1 MKAAIV
7 TIGDEI
13 LIGQIVDTNSAF
25 IAKALDDI
33 GFTIIETVSISD
45 SEQAISETMSR
56 YQNQVDLVVMT
67 GGLGP
72 TKDDVTKKT
81 FCSYFND
88 VLVSD
93 PEVLKHVTVL
103 IEYFYKRKITQMNID
118 QALVPSKATVLF
130 NKVGTAPGMLIKQEQ
145 TYFVS
150 LPGVPYEM
158 KYLVSEV
165 LIPYLEQNF
174 EPSYNVHQILI
185 THGVGESLLAERI
198 AAWENNLP
206 PFIHLAYLPSPRT
219 VKLRLSTSGKD
230 KVFLQNEMDKQV
242 EKLKPLI
249 SDCLIGLNE
258 NETIFK
264 SVADLLTQNHLTI
277 ACAESCTGGQI
288 AKLMNEIP
296 GASAFFKGGV
306 VAYATQS
313 KIDVLGVS
321 ENTIIEHSV
330 VSEQVALEMAFGAQ
344 RIFKSD
350 WAIATTGNAG
360 PTKGDSNVEVGTVC
374 LALVSNLENKTFT
387 FNFGQ
392 PREKVVESA
401 VNKAFEIIREEIL
414 KTIL

>member
-33 GFTIIETVSISD
+33 GFQIVEMISISD
-45 SEQAISETMSR
+45 TEKAISETMNR

-88 VLVSD
+88 VLISD
-93 PEVLKHVTVL
+93 SEVLKHVTAL
-103 IEYFYKRKITQMNID
+103 IEDFYKRKITQMNID

-130 NKVGTAPGMLIKQEQ
+130 NKVGTAPGMLMKHEQ
-145 TYFVS
+145 TFFVS

-165 LIPYLEQNF
+165 LIPYLEQSF
-174 EPSYNVHQILI
+174 EPSYNIHQTLI

-198 AAWENNLP
+198 ADWENDLP
-206 PFIHLAYLPSPRT
+206 SCIHLAYLPSPRM

-230 KVFLQNEMDKQV
+230 KVFLENEIRKQV
-242 EKLKPLI
+242 EKLLPLI
-249 SDCLIGLNE
+249 KDCLIGLNE

-264 SVADLLTQNHLTI
+264 VVSDLLKENNLTI

-288 AKLMNEIP
+288 AKLLNEIP
-296 GASAFFKGGV
+296 GASAYFQGGV

-321 ENTIIEHSV
+321 ENTINKNSV
-330 VSEQVALEMAFGAQ
+330 VSEQVALEMALGAK
-344 RIFKSD
+344 RLFKSHL
-350 WAIATTGNAG
+350 AIATTGNAG
-360 PTKGDSNVEVGTVC
+360 PSKGDSDVEVGTVC
-374 LALVSNLENKTFT
+374 LALVSKFGEKTFT

-392 PREKVVESA
+392 PREKVIESA
-401 VNKAFEIIREEIL
+401 VNKAFEIIREEII
-414 KTIL
+414 KNNS

>member
-33 GFTIIETVSISD
+33 GFQIVEMISISD
-45 SEQAISETMSR
+45 TEKAISETMNR

-88 VLVSD
+88 ILISD
-93 PEVLKHVTVL
+93 SEVLKHVTAL
-103 IEYFYKRKITQMNID
+103 IEDFYKRKITQMNID
-118 QALVPSKATVLF
+118 QALVPSNATVLF
-130 NKVGTAPGMLIKQEQ
+130 NKVGTAPGMLMKHEQ
-145 TYFVS
+145 TFFVS

-165 LIPYLEQNF
+165 LIPYLEQSF
-174 EPSYNVHQILI
+174 EPSYNIHQTLI

-198 AAWENNLP
+198 ADWENDLP
-206 PFIHLAYLPSPRT
+206 SYIHLAYLPSPRM

-230 KVFLQNEMDKQV
+230 KVFLEDAIREQV
-242 EKLKPLI
+242 EKLLPLI
-249 SDCLIGLNE
+249 KDCLIGLNE

-264 SVADLLTQNHLTI
+264 VVSDLLKENNLTI

-288 AKLMNEIP
+288 AKLLNEIP
-296 GASAFFKGGV
+296 GASAYFQGGV

-321 ENTIIEHSV
+321 ENTINKNSV
-330 VSEQVALEMAFGAQ
+330 VSEQVALEMALGAK
-344 RIFKSD
+344 RLFKSD
-350 WAIATTGNAG
+350 LAIATTGNAG
-360 PTKGDSNVEVGTVC
+360 PSKGDSDVEVGTVC
-374 LALVSNLENKTFT
+374 LALVSKFGEKTFT

-392 PREKVVESA
+392 PREKVIDSA
-401 VNKAFEIIREEIL
+401 VNKAFEIIREEII
-414 KTIL
+414 KNNS

>member
-25 IAKALDDI
+25 IAKALDEI
-33 GFTIIETVSISD
+33 GFKIVESVSISD
-45 SEQAISETMSR
+45 TEKAISDTMLR

-88 VLVSD
+88 VLISD
-93 PEVLKHVTVL
+93 AKVLRHVTVL
-103 IEYFYKRKITQMNID
+103 IEDFYKRKITQMNKD
-118 QALVPSKATVLF
+118 QALVPSKAKVLF
-130 NKVGTAPGMLIKQEQ
+130 NKEGTAPGMLMQKEQ

-158 KYLVSEV
+158 KYLVTEV
-165 LIPYLEQNF
+165 LVPYVSNIFTPYYNF
-174 EPSYNVHQILI
+174 HQTLI

-198 AAWENNLP
+198 SEWEDHLP
-206 PFIHLAYLPSPRT
+206 QDIKLAYLPSPRM
-219 VKLRLSTSGKD
+219 VKLRLSTSGYD
-230 KVFLQNEMDKQV
+230 KLLLENAIQGQV
-242 EKLKPLI
+242 NKLKPLI
-249 SDCLIGLNE
+249 TDCLIGLND

-264 SVADLLTQNHLTI
+264 VVSDLLKQHHLTI

-288 AKLMNEIP
+288 AKLLNEIP
-296 GASAFFKGGV
+296 GASSYFNGGV

-313 KIDVLGVS
+313 KIDILGVS
-321 ENTIIEHSV
+321 ETLIREHSV
-330 VSEQVALEMAFGAQ
+330 VSEQVALEMALGAQ
-344 RIFKSD
+344 RLFKTD
-350 WAIATTGNAG
+350 MAIATTGNAG
-360 PTKGDSNVEVGTVC
+360 PLKGDADAEVGTVC
-374 LALVSNLENKTFT
+374 IAIVSKFGNKSFT

-392 PREKVVESA
+392 PREKVVDSA
-401 VNKAFEIIREEIL
+401 VNKAFEIVREEII
-414 KTIL
+414 KNIS

>member
-33 GFTIIETVSISD
+33 GFQIVETVSISD
-45 SEQAISETMSR
+45 TEQAISETMKR

-88 VLVSD
+88 ILVSD
-93 PEVLKHVTVL
+93 EEVLKHVTFL
-103 IEYFYKRKITQMNID
+103 IEDFYKRKISQMNID

-130 NKVGTAPGMLIKQEQ
+130 NKVGTAPGMLIKNEQ
-145 TYFVS
+145 TFFVS

-158 KYLVSEV
+158 KYLVSEALV
-165 LIPYLEQNF
+165 PYLEQTF
-174 EPSYNVHQILI
+174 EPSYNVHQTLI

-206 PFIHLAYLPSPRT
+206 SFIHLAYLPSPRM
-219 VKLRLSTSGKD
+219 VKLRLSTSGKN
-230 KVFLQNEMDKQV
+230 KALLEKAIGEQV

-258 NETIFK
+258 GETISK
-264 SVADLLTQNHLTI
+264 VVTDLLRQNNLTI
-277 ACAESCTGGQI
+277 SCAESCTGGQI
-288 AKLMNEIP
+288 AKLLNEIP
-296 GASAFFKGGV
+296 GASTYFKGGV
-306 VAYATQS
+306 VAYATDS
-313 KIDVLGVS
+313 KIDVLGVL
-321 ENTIIEHSV
+321 ENTINDNTV
-330 VSEQVALEMAFGAQ
+330 VSEQVALEMALGAQ

-350 WAIATTGNAG
+350 IAIATTGNAG
-360 PTKGDSNVEVGTVC
+360 PSKGDSDVEIGTVC
-374 LALVSNLENKTFT
+374 LALVSNFGKKTFT

-392 PREKVVESA
+392 PREKVVDSA
-401 VNKAFEIIREEIL
+401 VNKAFEIVREEII
-414 KTIL
+414 KNNS

>member
-33 GFTIIETVSISD
+33 GFQIVEMISISD
-45 SEQAISETMSR
+45 TEKAISETMNR

-88 VLVSD
+88 VLISD
-93 PEVLKHVTVL
+93 SEVLKHVTAL
-103 IEYFYKRKITQMNID
+103 IEDFYKRKITQMNID

-130 NKVGTAPGMLIKQEQ
+130 NKVGTAPGMLMKHEQ
-145 TYFVS
+145 TFFVS

-165 LIPYLEQNF
+165 LIPYLEQSF
-174 EPSYNVHQILI
+174 EPSYNIHQTLI

-198 AAWENNLP
+198 ADWENDLP
-206 PFIHLAYLPSPRT
+206 SYIHLAYLPSPRM

-230 KVFLQNEMDKQV
+230 KVFLENEIRKQV
-242 EKLKPLI
+242 EKLLPLI
-249 SDCLIGLNE
+249 KDCLIGLNE

-264 SVADLLTQNHLTI
+264 VVSDLLKENNLTI

-288 AKLMNEIP
+288 AKLLNEIP
-296 GASAFFKGGV
+296 GASAYFQGGV

-321 ENTIIEHSV
+321 ENTIYKNSV
-330 VSEQVALEMAFGAQ
+330 VSEQVALEMALGAK
-344 RIFKSD
+344 RLFKSD
-350 WAIATTGNAG
+350 LAIATTGNAG
-360 PTKGDSNVEVGTVC
+360 PSKGDSDVEVGTVC
-374 LALVSNLENKTFT
+374 LALVSKFGEKTFT
-387 FNFGQ
+387 FYFGQ
-392 PREKVVESA
+392 PREKVIDSA
-401 VNKAFEIIREEIL
+401 VNKAFEIIREEII
-414 KTIL
+414 KNNS